1 MSKQELNSILLVNA
15 YFTDCRLKRPTCAKT
30 DLVRRYLMKKIDKAL
45 YKREVKPLLSNKAL
59 VIFSLLLFLLVS

>member
-30 DLVRRYLMKKIDKAL
+30 DLVRRYLMRKIDKAL

-59 VIFSLLLFLLVS
+59 VIFSVLLFLLVS

>member
-15 YFTDCRLKRPTCAKT
+15 YFTDCRLKRPTCTKT
-30 DLVRRYLMKKIDKAL
+30 DLVRKYLTKKIDKAL

-59 VIFSLLLFLLVS
+59 VIFNLLLFLLS